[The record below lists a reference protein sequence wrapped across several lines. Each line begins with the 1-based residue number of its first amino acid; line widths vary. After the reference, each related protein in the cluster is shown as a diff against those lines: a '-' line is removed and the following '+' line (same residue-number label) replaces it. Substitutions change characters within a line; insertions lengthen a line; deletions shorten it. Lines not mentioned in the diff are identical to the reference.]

1 MSAEA
6 SPHAYW
12 AESSSAMVNQG
23 TFAGAAGGPS
33 RAVISRLLASAACKA
48 SADTGCGNSGLGVHL
63 CPRRPGHHPGTHG
76 RHLANLPHVESG
88 TCLFFCR
95 AWSDFDTRSITKQCP
110 HGLRA
115 ADKCR

>member
-63 CPRRPGHHPGTHG
+63 CPRRPGEQAHHVPAFSEPGT
-76 RHLANLPHVESG
+76 
-88 TCLFFCR
+88 CR
-95 AWSDFDTRSITKQCP
+95 VWQMTILLY
-110 HGLRA
+110 GLIRF
-115 ADKCR
+115 